1 MLLFETL
8 ITYIADNLVFL
19 RYLKLFKQMKFCLR
33 NFIIGKFRNLSIYDL
48 IYKIVWNGRRDSRE
62 LRNSPQSG
70 LA

>member
-1 MLLFETL
+1 
-8 ITYIADNLVFL
+8 
-19 RYLKLFKQMKFCLR
+19 MKFCLR

-70 LA
+70 LARDLNQLNTSVGIELQ